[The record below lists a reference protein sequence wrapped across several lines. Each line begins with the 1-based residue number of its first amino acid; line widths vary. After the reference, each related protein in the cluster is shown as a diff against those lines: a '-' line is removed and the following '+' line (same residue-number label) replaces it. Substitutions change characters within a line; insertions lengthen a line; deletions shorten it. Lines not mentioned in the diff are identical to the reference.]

1 MVLERDFQPK
11 LIKRIKAM
19 FPGCV
24 VLKNDANYMQG
35 IPDTII
41 LYRNRWATLEVKRKR
56 PTKESDW
63 EPNQQWY
70 IDQLDRMSF
79 SACVYPENMEEVL
92 DDLQRAFTP
101 RRGARLS

>member
-11 LIKRIKAM
+11 LIKRIRAM
-19 FPGCV
+19 FPGCM
-24 VLKNDANYMQG
+24 VLKNDTDYLQG
-35 IPDTII
+35 IPDLTI
-41 LYRNRWATLEVKRKR
+41 LYGNRWAILEVKKKR

-63 EPNQQWY
+63 EPNQEWY
-70 IDQLDRMSF
+70 IELLDRMSF

-101 RRGARLS
+101 GRRARLS

>member
-11 LIKRIKAM
+11 LIRRLRAL

-24 VLKNDANYMQG
+24 IFKNDTDYLQG
-35 IPDTII
+35 IPDLTI
-41 LYRNRWATLEVKRKR
+41 LYGNRWAILEVKKKR

-63 EPNQQWY
+63 QPNQEWY
-70 IDQLDRMSF
+70 IEQLDRMSF

-92 DDLQRAFTP
+92 DDLQSAFAP
-101 RRGARLS
+101 RRGARLP